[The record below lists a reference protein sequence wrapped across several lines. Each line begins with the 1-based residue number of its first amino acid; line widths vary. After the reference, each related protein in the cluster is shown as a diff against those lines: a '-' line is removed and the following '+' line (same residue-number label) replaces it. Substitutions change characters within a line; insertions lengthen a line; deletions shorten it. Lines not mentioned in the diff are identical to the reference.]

1 MAKQIKYGE
10 EARKALEAGVNT
22 LADTVKITLGPKGRN
37 VVLDKNTALRS
48 SRTTAL
54 RSLKKS
60 N

>member
-37 VVLDKNTALRS
+37 TARPS

-54 RSLKKS
+54 RSQKRS